1 MLRFLTAGESHGP
14 SLTAILEGI
23 PAGLSLTPD
32 DLQPDMRRR
41 QKGYGSGGRMSIEK
55 DVVRIA
61 GGVMGGQTSGGPI
74 ALHIENRDWDN
85 WRDKDISPMTIPRPG
100 HADLTGAIKY
110 GYRDLRLAL
119 ERASARETAARVA
132 VGAVCRHLLRQ
143 FDLVIGSYV
152 VSIGDVTV
160 SLPLLAGDAARPAY
174 LARFEAAEASEVR
187 CPDPEAAERMRQ
199 AIFEAMQAKDTLG
212 GVFEV
217 VALGAPPG
225 LGAHVQWDRRLD
237 ARLLWAVGSIQAVKG
252 VEIGPA
258 FENARLR
265 GTQVHDEIFADEG
278 EDASGDMEPETPAL
292 TRRTNRAGGF
302 EGGIT
307 TGQPILVRGAMK
319 PISTTL
325 TPLRSVDL
333 ASGQPAATQYER
345 SDFCAVPRAAVV
357 GEAMV
362 AFVLA
367 DALIEKLGGDSLAEM
382 RPRFDALRRG
392 WLDELPMDGATWR
405 FGYE

>member
-14 SLTAILEGI
+14 SLTAILEGM
-23 PAGLSLTPD
+23 PAGLALSAD
-32 DLQPDMRRR
+32 DLQADMQRR
-41 QKGYGSGGRMSIEK
+41 QKGYGSGGRMGIEK
-55 DVVRIA
+55 DSVRIT
-61 GGVMGGQTSGGPI
+61 GGVMGGQTTGAPI
-74 ALHIENRDWDN
+74 ALHVENRDWAN
-85 WRDKDISPMTIPRPG
+85 WRDKDVPPMTIPRPG
-100 HADLTGAIKY
+100 HADLTGTIKY

-132 VGAVCRHLLRQ
+132 VGAVCRRLLAQ
-143 FDLVIGSYV
+143 FDILIGSYV
-152 VSIGDVTV
+152 LSIGEVAME
-160 SLPLLAGDAARPAY
+160 LPPLAGPSVRREY
-174 LARFEAAEASEVR
+174 LARFAAAEANEVR
-187 CPDPEAAERMRQ
+187 CPDPQAAERMHQ
-199 AIFEAMQAKDTLG
+199 AIFQAMQAKDTLG

-225 LGAHVQWDRRLD
+225 LGSYVHWERRLD
-237 ARLLWAVGSIQAVKG
+237 ARLLWAVASIPAVKG
-252 VEIGPA
+252 AEIGPA
-258 FENARLR
+258 FESTRQR
-265 GTQVHDEIFADEG
+265 GTQVHDEIFLEQT
-278 EDASGDMEPETPAL
+278 EDRGAGTDAPTL
-292 TRRTNRAGGF
+292 TRRTNRAGGL

-333 ASGQPAATQYER
+333 ANGKPTGTHYER

-367 DALIEKLGGDSLAEM
+367 DALIEKLGGDSLAELH
-382 RPRFDALRRG
+382 PRFEALRRG
-392 WLDELPMDGATWR
+392 RLDELPMDDGAWR
-405 FGYE
+405 LGYE